1 MKWFFILL
9 GLVIIL
15 FACLPSKSRLF
26 EMLEN
31 QHLPTPIFANWFQLF
46 YIWWVYGK

>member
-1 MKWFFILL
+1 MKFILFLL
-9 GLVIIL
+9 GIVLILVV
-15 FACLPSKSRLF
+15 CLPSKSKLF

-31 QHLPTPIFANWFQLF
+31 QHLPTPIFADWFQLF